1 MSVSTEFR
9 YKCIEDVMRLNNGLA
24 LLYMARRSNLNLDGL
39 VPGTQKSY
47 MQMAIEHG
55 ADGVID
61 MLLKEGKSSE
71 KVLEAVPYLLSE
83 EKKTLICEQDEKAQS
98 KKMFQLM
105 AIASAI
111 AETGVELKQMLKN
124 AKTKTPIV
132 KYLQSYQAQMG

>member
-1 MSVSTEFR
+1 MNINTEFR
-9 YKCIEDVMRLNNGLA
+9 YKCIEEVMRLNNGAA
-24 LLYMARRSNLNLDGL
+24 LLYMAKRSNLNLDGF

-55 ADGVID
+55 ANGVIAA
-61 MLLKEGKSSE
+61 LLKEGDTNK
-71 KVLEAVPYLLSE
+71 KALKAIPYLLSE
-83 EKKTLICEQDEKAQS
+83 EKRTLICAKDEKAQN

-111 AETGVELKQMLKN
+111 VETGVELKQVLGSSKI
-124 AKTKTPIV
+124 KTPIV